1 MRNVVNAAGIGGAM
15 LLGLPPIQGIHGAPV
30 SESLY
35 ALLAIFGFTLVAFW
49 AANAR

>member
-1 MRNVVNAAGIGGAM
+1 MSNVVNAVGIGGAVF
-15 LLGLPPIQGIHGAPV
+15 LGLPLIQGFHGAPV

-35 ALLAIFGFTLVAFW
+35 ALSAIVGFTLVAFW